1 MRLGDVDF
9 PIDPRTLESGA
20 ILWNDAASRSRA
32 AVIVCPS
39 RSFRRVDELDAAQR
53 LQSELAATSASWA
66 RWCTASAGTFDEGA
80 QETYFVLSR
89 LPEGAQPLS
98 EFLVRAARAPGGLS
112 EAHRATLAWSV
123 GVGVLQALLDIHARG
138 IHHGELSPENA
149 LRDRIVVR
157 PRSIGGE
164 TCEVDVALQFPSPR
178 LARLLEERRQAE
190 VASAEQTDV
199 ARLAHILRAIL
210 HGRDVLDPETRL
222 DDMLLSRVFGA
233 DQSAWRRFFSGA
245 AEGSRLGDPSF
256 VQTQLSLLEAAKPT
270 GGGSGALHD
279 LRFRLVWT
287 FATPAARWGAAAA
300 GVALCGGVGLVLAW
314 DTLCPPPTWT
324 VERVGE
330 GELREESALEV
341 RVNAEGDGQAP
352 SELSADILKADRR
365 IGQPLVFNPQ
375 GDNTWIATLPKS
387 DSDYEVRFDDKIG
400 TKISVK
406 ADDARPEFE
415 IRKSDGERLRSRER
429 LRSDDD
435 GILQFVVRGFDE
447 DSAEISKPKVQVGGV
462 DVTVDVTLETMSETT
477 RSDDGTETVWRGS
490 VTLPQETDD
499 QPVSVRLDGTFDGEV
514 DGKVDGK
521 GEVNATILSVPYEIR
536 VVNATLLEERGR
548 AELKLE
554 RKNGRGL
561 GTREK
566 RANLTFSRSEF
577 GTKEVIFRD
586 GSASVE
592 LPESDAS
599 YSFTVADNAVPNLTV
614 RDVQVG
620 ARDDAAVYTIEV
632 VLPAPSDDA
641 SAGPL
646 RCAVTITAEDR
657 DTDSARISS
666 KVPSL
671 SIGSQSVELDVQK
684 EELPSPKTGKKG
696 ARRWIGVVEIP
707 RKINA
712 QEVALEL
719 RGHGAD
725 SDRVLARSANIAVP
739 ALPVVAVAPVNESPV
754 VPPKPDEPV
763 ARPEPTPPPVE
774 PVVKQPEPEPE
785 PTPEPTPE
793 PKPEPTPEPEPPVAR
808 AGRTEIR
815 ERDTVTI
822 LPEERDPA
830 FPLDTLRWNLFAA
843 PPQLVENLRAQLAE
857 LNKTATRS
865 GALRAPEYDAN
876 YEIVLELVRS
886 DAAGSPPSQIVLK
899 VTAEDDLPTREI
911 TVTNTRGEPLAA
923 NTETELP
930 NARVRVRV
938 TASDQDSPIQAPE
951 VTINGVREALRRS
964 ARGATAADFEGEFT
978 IEGGR
983 ATTLTIDG
991 QEYKVWWE
999 PSDPR
1004 EAGVPDY
1011 GWIERN
1017 GVWISESIGV
1027 SSGAFTSAA
1036 GSQPLDAAQLQRLLK
1051 ELDGFGFNARLMSAD
1066 ELSKEMKALDPSSN
1080 LPRPNLP
1087 RVVQS
1092 LIGESRWTTLK
1103 QTPGN
1108 TNVDWID
1115 KALYEAVPNVAPG
1128 TRNVWRNLTPSPLDR
1143 SVQATF
1149 CGSIDPTDSIQIMG
1163 LTETGLSA
1171 LQGKNINLLKDAFA
1185 AVWSNGAWD
1194 PKPWPDA
1201 VKPTTAFA
1209 RVVLTKSKRAN
1220 ATAP

>member
-20 ILWNDAASRSRA
+20 ILWNDAASGSRA

-53 LQSELAATSASWA
+53 LQSELAAMSASSA

-80 QETYFVLSR
+80 QETYFVVSR
-89 LPEGAQPLS
+89 LPEAAQPLS
-98 EFLVRAARAPGGLS
+98 EFLVRAASAPGGLA
-112 EAHRATLAWSV
+112 EAHRATLAWSL
-123 GVGVLQALLDIHARG
+123 GVGVLRALLDIHARG

-149 LRDRIVVR
+149 LRDRIVVW
-157 PRSIGGE
+157 PRNNGGE
-164 TCEVDVALQFPSPR
+164 TCEIDVALQFPSPR

-233 DQSAWRRFFSGA
+233 DQRAWRRFFSGA
-245 AEGSRLGDPSF
+245 AEGSRLGDPDF
-256 VQTQLSLLEAAKPT
+256 IQAQLSLLEAAKPMV
-270 GGGSGALHD
+270 GGSGAFHD
-279 LRFRLVWT
+279 LRFRLART
-287 FATPAARWGAAAA
+287 FATPAARWGAATA

-314 DTLCPPPTWT
+314 DTLFPPPTWT
-324 VERVGE
+324 VERVEAGQLSE
-330 GELREESALEV
+330 GSALAV
-341 RVNAEGDGQAP
+341 RLNAEGDGKAP

-365 IGQPLVFNPQ
+365 IGKPLVFNPQ

-387 DSDYEVRFDDKIG
+387 DSDYEVQFDDKVG

-406 ADDARPEFE
+406 ADDAHPAFE
-415 IRKSDGERLRSRER
+415 IRKFDGEPLRSRER

-435 GILQFVVRGFDE
+435 GVLQFVVRGFDE
-447 DSAEISKPKVQVGGV
+447 DSVEIEEPKVQVGGV
-462 DVTVDVTLETMSETT
+462 EVRLETMSETAQT
-477 RSDDGTETVWRGS
+477 DDGTVKMWRGR
-490 VTLPQETDD
+490 VTLQQQTDD
-499 QPVSVRLDGTFDGEV
+499 QRVSITL
-514 DGKVDGK
+514 DGK
-521 GEVNATILSVPYEIR
+521 GEADANVLGVPYEIK
-536 VVNATLLEERGR
+536 VVDSALLERGR
-548 AELKLE
+548 AELKLMPKP
-554 RKNGRGL
+554 RRGL

-566 RANLTFSRSEF
+566 RATITFSRGGF
-577 GTKEVIFRD
+577 GTKEVVFRD
-586 GSASVE
+586 GLANVE
-592 LPESDAS
+592 LPESDER
-599 YSFTVADNAVPNLTV
+599 YTFTVTDSAVLNLTV
-614 RDVQVG
+614 RDVKVD
-620 ARDDAAVYTIEV
+620 ARDDDAVYTIQADA
-632 VLPAPSDDA
+632 PAPSDDA
-641 SAGPL
+641 PPGSL
-646 RCAVTITAEDR
+646 RCVVTITAEDQ
-657 DTDSARISS
+657 DTDSARIPS

-671 SIGSQSVELDVQK
+671 SIGAQSVQLNVQK
-684 EELPSPKTGKKG
+684 EELPSPSTGKKG

-707 RKINA
+707 RTANA
-712 QEVALEL
+712 REIALEL
-719 RGHGAD
+719 RGDGAD
-725 SDRVLARSANIAVP
+725 SDRVLARSASIAVP
-739 ALPVVAVAPVNESPV
+739 ALPVLAVEPVNERPV
-754 VPPKPDEPV
+754 VSPKPDEPV
-763 ARPEPTPPPVE
+763 VRAEPTSPPVE

-785 PTPEPTPE
+785 PEPE
-793 PKPEPTPEPEPPVAR
+793 PKPRPEPPVAR
-808 AGRTEIR
+808 AERTKIV

-822 LPEERDPA
+822 FPEVRDPA
-830 FPLDTLRWNLFAA
+830 FPLDTISWNLFAA

-857 LNKTATRS
+857 FNKTATRS
-865 GALRAPEYDAN
+865 GALRAPEYDIN
-876 YEIVLELVRS
+876 YEIVLELDSR
-886 DAAGSPPSQIVLK
+886 DAAGSPPSQIVLE
-899 VTAEDDLPTREI
+899 VTAKNDDPTREI
-911 TVTNTRGEPLAA
+911 TVTNARDEPLAA
-923 NTETELP
+923 NVETELP
-930 NARVRVRV
+930 SARVEIRV
-938 TASDQDSPIQAPE
+938 TASDPDSPIQAPE
-951 VTINGVREALRRS
+951 VKINGVSEVLRRS
-964 ARGATAADFEGEFT
+964 ERGTTAAAFDGEFT
-978 IEGGR
+978 IEGGGV
-983 ATTLTIDG
+983 TTITIDG
-991 QEYKVWWE
+991 QEYKVRWE

-1011 GWIERN
+1011 GWTEQN
-1017 GVWISESIGV
+1017 GVWISEAIGI

-1036 GSQPLDAAQLQRLLK
+1036 GSQPLDVTQLQRLLN
-1051 ELDGFGFNARLMSAD
+1051 ELNGFGFNARLMSAD
-1066 ELSKEMKALDPSSN
+1066 ELSNKMKALDPDSN

-1149 CGSIDPTDSIQIMG
+1149 CGSIDPPQSLQIMG

-1171 LQGKNINLLKDAFA
+1171 LQGKNIGLLKDAFA
-1185 AVWSNGAWD
+1185 AVWSNGVWD

-1220 ATAP
+1220 ATSP